1 MSLSLVFPTD
11 IVKGHLKRCGKT
23 LLFVKMWK
31 IIISKNQIG
40 LRGLGGIISSQTYGG
55 LNSG

>member
-11 IVKGHLKRCGKT
+11 IVKGHLKRCGKA

-31 IIISKNQIG
+31 ITKGCSFISKNQVG
-40 LRGLGGIISSQTYGG
+40 LRDWVE
-55 LNSG
+55 